1 MVIPC
6 YKVIETYPGSE
17 SLMEDPPEARGGMVR
32 VRWVMTIYDPKFL
45 GQGKSTC
52 RCRVWGVTGL
62 EYFYEM
68 DPEVSKQIAADAQGE
83 LKYLLENGEPE
94 EVRKKSKYRSW

>member
-1 MVIPC
+1 MVLPC
-6 YKVIETYPGSE
+6 SKVKETYPGSE
-17 SLMEDPPEARGGMVR
+17 SLLDDPPEARSGMVR
-32 VRWVMTIYDPKFL
+32 VRWVMTLYDPQFY

-68 DPEVSKQIAADAQGE
+68 DPGISKQIADDAQDE

-94 EVRKKSKYRSW
+94 EVRRRYHCW